1 MPMWSKDIISEVAPP
16 LRNSDTGIQALN
28 LMDIFRVSHLPIV
41 QNKEYLG
48 LISDSDIYDLNEP
61 KEPVGKHQIS
71 LSKPYIKEQDHI
83 YKALELYSNNHIT
96 IIPVLD
102 KNKQYKGLILLPDL
116 VQNIAELFALNY
128 PGGIIVLE
136 INANDYSLSEIAQIV
151 EGNNAKI
158 LNMNISPVKKTEKIL
173 ITLKINQDDI
183 DSIIHTF
190 ERYEYHINLYY
201 SSAENKIE
209 GVYEDHYQSLLR
221 YLNI

>member
-1 MPMWSKDIISEVAPP
+1 MPMWSKDIISDVAPP

-61 KEPVGKHQIS
+61 REPVGKHQLS
-71 LSKPYIKEQDHI
+71 LSKPYIKEHDHI

-96 IIPVLD
+96 VLPVLSD
-102 KNKQYKGLILLPDL
+102 NDQYRGLILLPDL
-116 VQNIAELFALNY
+116 VQHIAGLFALNF

-136 INANDYSLSEIAQIV
+136 TNANNYTLSEIAQIV
-151 EGNNAKI
+151 EGNNARI
-158 LNMNISPVKKTEKIL
+158 LNMTISPVKGTEKIF
-173 ITLKINQDDI
+173 ITLKINKEDI
-183 DSIIHTF
+183 DSVIHTF
-190 ERYEYHINLYY
+190 ERYEYHIKLYY